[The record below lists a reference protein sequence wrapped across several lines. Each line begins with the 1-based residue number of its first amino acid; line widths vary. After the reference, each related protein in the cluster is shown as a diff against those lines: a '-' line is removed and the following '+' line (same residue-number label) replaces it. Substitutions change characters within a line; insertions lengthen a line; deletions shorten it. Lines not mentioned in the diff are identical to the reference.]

1 MIGILLG
8 IPLLAFLAV
17 LQSTILS
24 HIQLLDGRPDAVL
37 IAVVGWSIA
46 GRTNEAMVWGLI
58 GGAFLDLYSGVP
70 FGSTSIALIIVAYLV
85 SFPEGR
91 FWESHVIMPLG
102 VMLVASTVF
111 HMLGI
116 GTLVLIGEPIDFDT
130 ALTRVLL
137 PSTFMG
143 SGVDPARPAGRQRT
157 GPKIVPAGG
166 EDIDLS
172 LAARVGPS

>member
-1 MIGILLG
+1 VVGTLIG

-24 HIQLLDGRPDAVL
+24 HIRLLDGRPDAVL

-46 GRTNEAMVWGLI
+46 GRTNQAMVWGLI

-70 FGSTSIALIIVAYLV
+70 FGSTSVALVIVAYLV

-91 FWESHVIMPLG
+91 FWESHVVMPLG
-102 VMLVASTVF
+102 IMLVASVVF
-111 HMLGI
+111 HVLGI
-116 GTLVLIGEPIDFDT
+116 GTLLAIGQPIDLDT

-137 PSTFMG
+137 PSTFMNLVLILPTVQIANG
-143 SGVDPARPAGRQRT
+143 LAQRLY
-157 GPKIVPAGG
+157 PPEVKI
-166 EDIDLS
+166 
-172 LAARVGPS
+172 